1 MNTAKTNKFKI
12 TGILLA
18 LVILVSF
25 ALSSN
30 LNFTS
35 HAATLPFEIGKEAVD
50 QDLPH
55 ADSES
60 GNYRQNFADLV
71 GSLLSIVIPV
81 SALILL
87 LYLIWGAIEWLASGG
102 DKGKLEKARGRIT
115 TGVIGIIVV
124 SATISLF
131 MLMQQILN
139 VCVLDFWGTD
149 CKGPNATA
157 TKESTDP
164 SYANTSC
171 GPLGA
176 IRCNNRD
183 VWVCES
189 ETGKWDYWYT
199 CSYGTSCNQLDPN
212 NPCQ

>member
-12 TGILLA
+12 TGILFA
-18 LVILVSF
+18 LVILVGF

-87 LYLIWGAIEWLASGG
+87 LYLIWGAIEWLTSGG

-139 VCVLDFWGTD
+139 VCVLDFWGTCSGISLVEQNCTPGD
-149 CKGPNATA
+149 AWCSGNTVMECKSDGT
-157 TKESTDP
+157 
-164 SYANTSC
+164 
-171 GPLGA
+171 G
-176 IRCNNRD
+176 
-183 VWVCES
+183 WV
-189 ETGKWDYWYT
+189 GYT
-199 CSYGTSCNQLDPN
+199 CAHDEICSDGACIL
-212 NPCQ
+212 NPVE